1 VAAPARDRE
10 VSYQSRSGRGS
21 VFVAGRT
28 ASQEANMKIR
38 SLIFL
43 SALPLILLGTTAS
56 LRAQQQEPIPV
67 ARRVIIFVWDGL
79 RADDLTQEIAP
90 NYFALAR
97 SGVVFADHHA
107 VYPTFTM
114 MNSASIAT
122 GTYPGVHGFYGN
134 VVYAPS
140 AKGRNAKGADIDFAA
155 PAFIEDFGVVEA
167 VRDAY
172 QGRLTLVPTM
182 VQAAQTK
189 GLTTAAIGK
198 FGAAFIQDY
207 KRGGIILDE
216 DAAMPLGFAKELQ
229 GAGYA
234 LPRNSINAYEAGALT
249 LANDNGDPT
258 ASVPIQRLRDGQT
271 GNPLDCSGALSRRGF
286 AYLTDVFVNFVL
298 PNKKPDL
305 TIFWSKEPDATN
317 HAYGPGT
324 CNSIDATKMNDEILG
339 RVVEK
344 LRQLGWEAST
354 DIIITQDHN
363 HSTVSGDV
371 AYFPLR
377 AIVDRSIG
385 ALNRDGYSV
394 SGFVRT
400 AELLTRDGLKA
411 FDGAACRDIPI
422 LSGIMADGTH
432 LHSRKDDE
440 LGHVCGRPQKYTSS
454 SYAVPKSIPTGAV
467 VVAANAGS
475 DYLFLPDANIETV
488 KAAVVSLQSRPQFG
502 AIFVSDK
509 YGEIAGTL
517 PMSLIKTENSGNGRA
532 PDIIVSFSYDENV
545 TVAGKSGVSYASSIN
560 RRGDHGSFS
569 PTDTH
574 ISLMASGP
582 GFKSSLSNTLPT
594 SNVDIAPTVARIL
607 HLIMPAVDGRV
618 LEEALRGGPPVSE
631 YAVVN
636 KTHRSTTK
644 TALTMKLPTDL
655 DGRGIDPNLS
665 SYAAELKTKI
675 LTRGAASYTYFDQAK
690 AVRK

>member
-1 VAAPARDRE
+1 
-10 VSYQSRSGRGS
+10 
-21 VFVAGRT
+21 
-28 ASQEANMKIR
+28 MKMR
-38 SLIFL
+38 L
-43 SALPLILLGTTAS
+43 LILLAALPFLLFGITAN
-56 LRAQQQEPIPV
+56 LRAQQPETRPA
-67 ARRVIIFVWDGL
+67 ARQIIIFVWDGL
-79 RADDLTQEIAP
+79 RADDLTLDIAP
-90 NYFALAR
+90 NYFALAQ
-97 SGVVFADHHA
+97 SGVVFTDHHA

-122 GTYPGVHGFYGN
+122 GAYPGVHGFYGN

-140 AKGRNAKGADIDFAA
+140 AKGRNAKGADIDFSS

-167 VRDAY
+167 VRDSY

-182 VQAAQTK
+182 LQAAQVK
-189 GLTTAAIGK
+189 GLTTVAMGK

-216 DAAMPLGFAKELQ
+216 DAAIPLGFAKELKQ
-229 GAGYA
+229 AGYP
-234 LPRNSINAYEAGALT
+234 LPRNSANAYEAHALT
-249 LANDNGDPT
+249 LASDNGDPT
-258 ASVPIQRLRDGQT
+258 ASMPIQRLKDGQT

-286 AYLTDVFVNFVL
+286 AYLTDVFVNYIL
-298 PNKKPDL
+298 PYKKPDL

-324 CNSIDATKMNDEILG
+324 CNSIDATRMNDEILG

-377 AIVDRSIG
+377 AIVDRGIG
-385 ALNRDGYSV
+385 AVSRDGYSV
-394 SGFVRT
+394 SGFVRS
-400 AELLTRDGLKA
+400 AELLSRDGLKA
-411 FDGAACRDIPI
+411 FDGAACRDVPI

-432 LHSRKDDE
+432 VHSRKDDE
-440 LGHVCGRPQKYTSS
+440 MGHVCGQPQKYTSTS
-454 SYAVPKSIPTGAV
+454 FAVPKPLPAGAV

-475 DYLFLPDANIETV
+475 DYLFVPDGNIDTV

-509 YGEIAGTL
+509 YGEVTGTL
-517 PMSLIKTENSGNGRA
+517 PMSLIKTETSGKGRA
-532 PDIIVSFSYDENV
+532 PDIIVSFSYDESV
-545 TVAGKSGVSYASSIN
+545 VVAGKSGVSYASSIN

-582 GFKSSLSNTLPT
+582 DFKSGLHDTLPT
-594 SNVDIAPTVARIL
+594 SNLDIAPTVARIL
-607 HLIMPAVDGRV
+607 QFSMPDAQGRV
-618 LEEALRGGPPVSE
+618 LEEALRSGVQVSQYE
-631 YAVVN
+631 VLN
-636 KTHRSTTK
+636 KTRRSSTK
-644 TALTMKLPTDL
+644 TGLTVKLPTDL
-655 DGRGIDPNLS
+655 DNRSIDPKLS
-665 SYAAELKTKI
+665 SYSVELKTKI
-675 LTRGAASYTYFDQAK
+675 LSREAASYTYFDQAK
-690 AVRK
+690 AVRE